1 MHVDPRW
8 DPTRAA
14 LPVFGELVA
23 ARAALERPRPEDDE
37 FLELLQRCELP
48 AAVVRWAEE
57 LAPGSWQARAAVCRQ
72 GDDEEEGGLL
82 ALARVSLAVLDEP
95 EGTFYELKVPLPQ
108 TRGWG
113 AAQRNEL
120 VREQAL
126 VACVRRLGARCVHLL
141 EQARPLQGR
150 LPIQFAFTK
159 DWDECVT
166 PLQKMLVR
174 EVLAQHLTGLDT
186 SRRS

>member
-1 MHVDPRW
+1 MHAEPRW
-8 DPTRAA
+8 VLARDT
-14 LPVFGELVA
+14 LPAVGEFVA
-23 ARAALERPRPEDDE
+23 ARSTLEQPRPEDDE
-37 FLELLQRCELP
+37 FLELAQRHALP

-57 LAPGSWQARAAVCRQ
+57 LAPGPWQSRAAVCRE
-72 GDDEEEGGLL
+72 GDDEDEGGLL

-120 VREQAL
+120 AREQAL
-126 VACVRRLGARCVHLL
+126 VACVRRLGARCAHLL
-141 EQARPLQGR
+141 ERARPLQGR

-159 DWDECVT
+159 DWDECVA

-174 EVLAQHLTGLDT
+174 EVLAQHLTGPVAR
-186 SRRS
+186 RRS